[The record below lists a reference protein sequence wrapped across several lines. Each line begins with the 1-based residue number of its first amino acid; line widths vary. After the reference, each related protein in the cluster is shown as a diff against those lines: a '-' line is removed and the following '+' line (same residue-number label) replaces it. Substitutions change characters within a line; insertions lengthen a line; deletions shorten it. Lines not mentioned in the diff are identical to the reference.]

1 MPKSSAKPLGKSKQ
15 FGNLTF
21 VAAAITKV
29 DTIFVGNDDNPA
41 VHLGWGGLAWCV
53 GGGTSAIVAN
63 WNEDPT
69 KYKTL
74 YGTLISLGAGVGGTS
89 IIYYDKEDGKLI
101 GETVAVG
108 AEIAAC
114 AVNGEFDVNKLTSTT
129 FTPKN
134 KGQQYR
140 ATSAADFYIF
150 DRKIKYGQDSAPTIK
165 RFDTKGSDHI
175 GFSARLA
182 KNMPSIDDIQLK
194 TIQSSKKLEKASRKG
209 FDFIYLQPEGQLY
222 HDTNSEK
229 DGFGDGGLMAVLHGS
244 PDLDISAFHLM
255 V

>member
-1 MPKSSAKPLGKSKQ
+1 MPKSSAKPLKKSAQ

-21 VAAAITKV
+21 LATVYTHV
-29 DTIFVGNDDNPA
+29 DAVLIGNDDNPA
-41 VHLGWGGLAWCV
+41 VHLGWSGLALCV
-53 GGGTSAIVAN
+53 GGGTSLVVAE
-63 WNEDPT
+63 WKEDPT
-69 KYKTL
+69 KYKKL
-74 YGTLISLGAGVGGTS
+74 HGSLMSFGAGAGGTS
-89 IIYYDKEDGKLI
+89 IMFRDKKSGKVV
-101 GETVAVG
+101 GEVNAAG

-114 AVNGEFDVNKLTSTT
+114 ALDEEFKVNKLTSTT
-129 FTPKN
+129 LTPKN

-150 DRKIKYGQDSAPTIK
+150 DRKIKYGEDNAPTIK

-175 GFSARLA
+175 SFSARLA

-209 FDFIYLQPEGQLY
+209 FDFIYLQPEGHLY

-229 DGFGDGGLMAVLHGS
+229 DGFGDSGLMAVLHGS

-255 V
+255 A